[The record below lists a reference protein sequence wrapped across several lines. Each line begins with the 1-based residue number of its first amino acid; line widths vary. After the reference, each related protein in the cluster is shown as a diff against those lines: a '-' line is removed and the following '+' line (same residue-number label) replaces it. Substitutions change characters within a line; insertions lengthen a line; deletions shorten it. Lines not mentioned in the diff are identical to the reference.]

1 MTSQPFSPALGYETP
16 TEHSV
21 TSALATNHLMHR
33 LSELE
38 QNHRQRQ
45 NVGQHEP
52 SREEVTIDELAS
64 KSVKTGDR
72 NGIVGFKDRVACFQ
86 WTWFTSTMATGGIA
100 NVLASIPFK
109 AQWVYIIGVIF
120 FIFNMCL
127 FATIGIFLLMKF
139 RLRPGSFRRSFTD
152 QFEALFI
159 PASLVSVGTIFINI
173 CEYGIPHTGPWLL
186 YTMEAMFW
194 VWVFASVLASA
205 GIYLILWSTLI
216 FPIHTMTP
224 VWVFPAYPLL
234 LTAPFAGN
242 LINSAGDDIG
252 LIRGLPIAMA
262 AVAVQGMGFCLS
274 FMILAAFIYRLMTQK
289 LPRDMQRPGVFISI
303 GPSGFTTAG
312 IVQLGRLSANFIPVN
327 FMDPGMTGHAV
338 YIMKLMSALIGLWLW
353 GLAVWFFIV
362 SVGSFWKYARPE
374 HEAKIGFQ
382 MTFFSFVFPNT
393 ALITATFQ
401 IGRAFGCRPLE
412 IVGCVMSGLL
422 IVVWAII
429 FGMMI
434 RCVWRREL
442 LWPKE
447 A

>member
-1 MTSQPFSPALGYETP
+1 
-16 TEHSV
+16 
-21 TSALATNHLMHR
+21 
-33 LSELE
+33 
-38 QNHRQRQ
+38 
-45 NVGQHEP
+45 
-52 SREEVTIDELAS
+52 
-64 KSVKTGDR
+64 
-72 NGIVGFKDRVACFQ
+72 
-86 WTWFTSTMATGGIA
+86 MATGGIA
-100 NVLASIPFK
+100 NVLASIPFQ
-109 AQWVYIIGVIF
+109 AQWLYVIGVIF

-127 FATIGIFLLMKF
+127 FATISILLLMRF
-139 RLRPGSFRRSFTD
+139 RLRPGSFIHSFTD

-159 PASLVSVGTIFINI
+159 PASLVSLGTIFINI

-194 VWVFASVLASA
+194 VWAVAAVLASA

-242 LINSAGDDIG
+242 LVNSAVKTGQMELVNG
-252 LIRGLPIAMA
+252 LSIAMA
-262 AVAVQGMGFCLS
+262 ALAVQGMGFCLS

-303 GPSGFTTAG
+303 GPSGFSVAG
-312 IVQLGRLSANFIPVN
+312 IVQLGRLAGDYIPREN
-327 FMDPGMTGHAV
+327 FMGPGMTSHAAF
-338 YIMKLMSALIGLWLW
+338 IMKLVSSLLGLWLW

-401 IGRAFGCRPLE
+401 IGRAFDCRPLE
-412 IVGCVMSGLL
+412 IVGCAMSGLL
-422 IVVWAII
+422 IIVWAII

-447 A
+447 E

>member
-1 MTSQPFSPALGYETP
+1 MTSQRVPPALGYESP
-16 TEHSV
+16 TEHTV

-38 QNHRQRQ
+38 QSQRQRQ
-45 NVGQHEP
+45 NVGQN
-52 SREEVTIDELAS
+52 ELPRGAMNMDDLVS
-64 KSVKTGDR
+64 QSGKLGNS
-72 NGIVGFKDRVACFQ
+72 
-86 WTWFTSTMATGGIA
+86 GIA
-100 NVLASIPFK
+100 NVLASIPFE
-109 AQWVYIIGVIF
+109 AQWLYIVGVIF
-120 FIFNMCL
+120 CIFNMCL
-127 FATIGIFLLMKF
+127 FVTNSILLLIRF
-139 RLRPGSFRRSFTD
+139 RLRPGSFRHSFTD

-159 PASLVSVGTIFINI
+159 PASLVSIGTIFINI
-173 CEYGIPHTGPWLL
+173 CEYGIPHTGTWLL

-194 VWVFASVLASA
+194 IWAVAAVFASA

-242 LINSAGDDIG
+242 LVNSAVKSGHMD
-252 LIRGLPIAMA
+252 LISGLPIAMA
-262 AVAVQGMGFCLS
+262 AIAVQGMGFCLS

-303 GPSGFTTAG
+303 GPSGFTVAG
-312 IVQLGRLSANFIPVN
+312 LVHLGRLAADIIPED
-327 FMDPGMTGHAV
+327 FMMAGMTGHAV
-338 YIMKLMSALIGLWLW
+338 FIMKLMSSLVGLWLW

-401 IGRAFGCRPLE
+401 IGRVFNCRPLE
-412 IVGCVMSGLL
+412 IVGCVMAGLL
-422 IVVWAII
+422 IIVWAII

-434 RCVWRREL
+434 RCVWKREL

-447 A
+447 E